1 MADPA
6 DLLKA
11 WQHAIRDVGEAAASL
26 ASGPAGA
33 ASDLLRPLQH
43 QAELLQRVL
52 QRQLEFERELVGR
65 AVAPLRAAQELVDQ
79 ATETFRAQA
88 TSFRAASKSFG
99 QLAGLMDHQADLL
112 ERAGATVRDPLTA
125 FRSTSDEV
133 PADNQDAAGK
143 SRKAMDESRQRR
155 RNQTPT

>member
-11 WQHAIRDVGEAAASL
+11 WQHAIRDVGGAAASL

-88 TSFRAASKSFG
+88 TSLRAASKSFG

-143 SRKAMDESRQRR
+143 SRTAVDDRGPRR

>member
-11 WQHAIRDVGEAAASL
+11 WQHATRAVREAAASL